1 MKWIMYKSIS
11 EGIENPVLKI
21 IDYIW
26 NGKEFDSPGF
36 FEDISV
42 KHLLFQSRKWNTVLL
57 HNLLLI
63 FFFTLSILAHLLC
76 VSQGGWAQVLY
87 V

>member
-1 MKWIMYKSIS
+1 MHRSIL

-21 IDYIW
+21 VDYIW
-26 NGKEFDSPGF
+26 NGKEFDFPGF

-42 KHLLFQSRKWNTVLL
+42 KQFLFQSRRWNKVLL

-63 FFFTLSILAHLLC
+63 YFFTLSILAHLEY
-76 VSQGGWAQVLY
+76 VTGRESTGRVVLY